1 MLKFIFRLIGIIVV
15 VVILIMAVL
24 CYLDSKDLLSGK
36 LGRLIGVLRIL
47 GKEAWSEIRLFMSS
61 SGIAEDAAGLLD
73 QGAAFFR
80 ESVEPHPT
88 DKPGSHP
95 YTPSPVPTA
104 TPNP

>member
-47 GKEAWSEIRLFMSS
+47 GKEAWDELRLFVSS
-61 SGIAEDAAGLLD
+61 SGIGEDAADLLD

-95 YTPSPVPTA
+95 YTPEPTA